1 MVEEP
6 DRPPKTHDAGE
17 VRVRAGTGAATGRDE
32 RRSRALEFG
41 RLQFGRE
48 VLAQA
53 LGTAIGAGLIALIGV
68 VVGALQNVSLTTITL
83 SAGALAMVA
92 ALAAVLSAVLQAR
105 IETLREQEACP
116 NCGELIPAPFAF
128 HGGGS
133 GGMTM
138 HSQRDCPRCD
148 NPLIWFREGPL
159 ATGWRLDDAERRR
172 RERMAEFRSRRRPST

>member
-1 MVEEP
+1 
-6 DRPPKTHDAGE
+6 
-17 VRVRAGTGAATGRDE
+17 
-32 RRSRALEFG
+32 
-41 RLQFGRE
+41 LQFGRE

-83 SAGALAMVA
+83 SAGALAIIA
-92 ALAAVLSAVLQAR
+92 ALAAALSAVLESR

-116 NCGELIPAPFAF
+116 NCGEPIPAPFAF

-133 GGMTM
+133 DGMTM

-148 NPLIWFREGPL
+148 KPLIWFKEGSF
-159 ATGWRLDDAERRR
+159 ATGWRLDDAEERRR
-172 RERMAEFRSRRRPST
+172 ARKAQFDSHGKPSS